1 MSPGTAGI
9 EGEGNET
16 GLRPGK
22 RPLLAG
28 VEVRHEDLE
37 RPAGL
42 HAAAVVV
49 RVSAVVVCILALG
62 QFAAWWLD
70 RPPGGAGM
78 GLLVGDT
85 IRLIVLSALLWA
97 ASQVIELA
105 VKSHYDIRAGRI
117 LLARQTY
124 MLRQWGLA
132 SGYLPDEEAGH
143 ARRTDDTGA
152 ADRS

>member
-1 MSPGTAGI
+1 MSSMGRISDVTGT
-9 EGEGNET
+9 
-16 GLRPGK
+16 RPGK
-22 RPLLAG
+22 RPLIAG

-37 RPAGL
+37 RPKGL

-49 RVSAVVVCILALG
+49 RVSSVVVFILAMG
-62 QFAAWWLD
+62 QAVAWFAD
-70 RPPGGAGM
+70 RPPGGAGL

-85 IRLIVLSALLWA
+85 IRLTVLAALLWA
-97 ASQVIELA
+97 ASQLIELM

-132 SGYLPDEEAGH
+132 SGYLHEDDPSH
-143 ARRTDDTGA
+143 ARRA
-152 ADRS
+152 ADEAAAARRS

>member
-1 MSPGTAGI
+1 M
-9 EGEGNET
+9 EGDSNET
-16 GLRPGK
+16 GFRPGK
-22 RPLLAG
+22 RPMLAG

-49 RVSAVVVCILALG
+49 RVSAVVVFILAVG
-62 QFAAWWLD
+62 QAVVWFAD
-70 RPPGGAGM
+70 RPPGGAGL
-78 GLLVGDT
+78 GLLIGDT

-143 ARRTDDTGA
+143 ARRTDASA
-152 ADRS
+152 ADES

>member
-1 MSPGTAGI
+1 MSAAMD
-9 EGEGNET
+9 ESHET
-16 GLRPGK
+16 GRRPGR

-37 RPAGL
+37 QPAGL

-49 RVSAVVVCILALG
+49 RVSSVVVAILALV

-70 RPPGGAGM
+70 RPPGGAGV

-85 IRLIVLSALLWA
+85 IRLIVLAALLWA
-97 ASQVIELA
+97 ASQLIELL

-124 MLRQWGLA
+124 MLRQMGVA
-132 SGYLPDEEAGH
+132 SGHLREEEGGLDRRADDDSA
-143 ARRTDDTGA
+143 AR
-152 ADRS
+152 DRS

>member
-1 MSPGTAGI
+1 MSPMSGI
-9 EGEGNET
+9 SDET
-16 GLRPGK
+16 GPRPGK

-37 RPAGL
+37 RPTGL

-49 RVSAVVVCILALG
+49 RVSSVVVFILAMG
-62 QFAAWWLD
+62 QAVAWFAD
-70 RPPGGAGM
+70 RPPGGAGL

-85 IRLIVLSALLWA
+85 IRLTVLAALLWA
-97 ASQVIELA
+97 ASQLIELM

-124 MLRQWGLA
+124 MLRQMGLA
-132 SGYLPDEEAGH
+132 SGHLPEEEDSH
-143 ARRTDDTGA
+143 ARRA
-152 ADRS
+152 ADETVGAGQS